1 VTGAQAG
8 GSEDL
13 LEWDAQT
20 YDSLPLP
27 HVRWGAGVIGQLHL
41 AGTETVADIGCGT
54 GRDAEQLLRLLPRGR
69 VLAVDGSQQ
78 MLAQLRTRLA
88 GDLDRIDIVSA
99 DLREPLVLPRPAD
112 AAISVATLHW
122 LPDHQLLFTGIA
134 NALRP
139 GGQFVAEAGG
149 PGNIARVQAVLD
161 ELGVD
166 DSAGTAQ
173 FAGAAETRARLK
185 AAGFAEIDVR
195 VVPDPVALH
204 PGEQIEAYLATVILG
219 KVLRE
224 MEPGERRPF
233 VKMVV
238 QRLPEPVIDY
248 VRLQISAVRP

>member
-1 VTGAQAG
+1 MTGGQAG
-8 GSEDL
+8 GTEDL

-27 HVRWGAGVIGQLHL
+27 HVRWGAGVIGQLRL
-41 AGTETVADIGCGT
+41 AGDETVADIGCGT
-54 GRDAEQLLRLLPRGR
+54 GRDAGQLLRLLPRGR

-88 GDLDRIDIVSA
+88 GDLDRVDIVSA
-99 DLREPLVLPRPAD
+99 DLREPLVLPRTAD

-122 LPDHQLLFTGIA
+122 LPDHQLVFTGVA

-139 GGQFVAEAGG
+139 GGRFVAEAGG
-149 PGNIARVQAVLD
+149 PGNIASVQAVLD
-161 ELGVD
+161 ELGAD

-173 FAGAAETRARLK
+173 FAGAAETRTRLA

-195 VVPDPVALH
+195 VVADPVPLR

-224 MEPGERRPF
+224 LPPGERRLF
-233 VKMVV
+233 VNEVAR
-238 QRLPEPVIDY
+238 RLPEPVIDY
-248 VRLQISAVRP
+248 VRLQTSAVRP

>member
-1 VTGAQAG
+1 VTGGQAG
-8 GSEDL
+8 GAEDL

-27 HVRWGAGVIGQLHL
+27 HVRWGAGVIGQLRL
-41 AGTETVADIGCGT
+41 AGDETVADIGCGT
-54 GRDAEQLLRLLPRGR
+54 GRDAGQLLRLLPRGR

-88 GDLDRIDIVSA
+88 GDLDRVDIVPA
-99 DLREPLVLPRPAD
+99 DLREPLVLPRTAD

-122 LPDHQLLFTGIA
+122 LPDHQLVFTGVA

-139 GGQFVAEAGG
+139 GGRFVAEAGG
-149 PGNIARVQAVLD
+149 PGNISSVQAVLD
-161 ELGVD
+161 ELGAD

-173 FAGAAETRARLK
+173 FAGAAETRTRLA

-195 VVPDPVALH
+195 VVPDPVPLQ

-224 MEPGERRPF
+224 LPPGERRLF
-233 VKMVV
+233 VNEVAR
-238 QRLPEPVIDY
+238 RLPEPVIDY